1 MNVNDNGIQ
10 NNNQNIG
17 VVPNNQNVGVMP
29 NNQNVGVMPNN
40 QNMNNSVQDAGLV
53 SLMDASVTGATNT
66 IDVQTGMQATS
77 NVDNG
82 NAVAE
87 DRVNVA
93 PSYVNDEKVQDNIAN
108 TKKNTVTI
116 NKELKTVIIIAIIL
130 FIFIM
135 FLPTISDFIGRF
147 TYQ

>member
-17 VVPNNQNVGVMP
+17 VVP

-66 IDVQTGMQATS
+66 IDVQTGMKQ
-77 NVDNG
+77 
-82 NAVAE
+82 
-87 DRVNVA
+87 
-93 PSYVNDEKVQDNIAN
+93 
-108 TKKNTVTI
+108 
-116 NKELKTVIIIAIIL
+116 LL
-130 FIFIM
+130 M
-135 FLPTISDFIGRF
+135 
-147 TYQ
+147 